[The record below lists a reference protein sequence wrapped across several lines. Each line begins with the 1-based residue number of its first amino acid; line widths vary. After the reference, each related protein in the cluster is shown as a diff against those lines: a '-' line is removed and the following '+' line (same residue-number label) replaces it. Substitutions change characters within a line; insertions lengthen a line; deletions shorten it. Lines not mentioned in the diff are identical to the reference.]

1 MSRMVNRASNRA
13 NELFIVDNSD
23 ENWKVL
29 QYLQQWC
36 ELSERIDIATGY
48 FEIGSLLALK
58 DEWKKVD
65 HLRILM
71 GDEVSLR
78 TQKAFQHA
86 LGGLLKRLDDS
97 IEAEKL
103 TNNFLT
109 GVPAIVD
116 ALKSNQINC
125 RVYQKNKF
133 HAKAYITHAR
143 QAVIG
148 SFALVGSSNFT
159 APGLT
164 KNIELNVRFGGTDV
178 DVLQEWYEKH
188 WNDAVDIQH
197 AVLETI
203 ERHIRDYPPFEVY
216 AHALKQFL
224 HGDEISD
231 YEWEHNHSV
240 IFPKLGKYQQDAY
253 GELLKKAQRYNG
265 AFLCDGVGLGK
276 TYVGMALIER
286 LVNKDRQRVALF
298 VPKAAR
304 EAVWESTLDQHLPGL
319 SDGYGTLKIFNHTDL
334 LRAGDIAKQIQ
345 QVQKEADII
354 IIDEAHHFR
363 NTGTKGDNPGERK
376 SRYWAMHDL
385 CENKRV
391 IMLTATPINNRMN
404 DLQHM
409 IELFSRNV
417 PNHFENLGIHSL
429 PGHFRKLENELKQTS
444 DNPHD
449 TDATQTNPVEAQN
462 ILAQDDLFKA
472 LVVQRS
478 RAYVRE
484 SMIASGQ
491 GDVVFPHRTPP
502 QVAAYELKKVYG
514 RLLDMVEAAF
524 HKEKPLFSLPIY
536 DPWPYYLGDESQ
548 LEKDEKF
555 VEGRQKQIVSLIRTG
570 FLKRLESSA
579 KAFESSCWHL
589 MQKLLAWV
597 TVHSTEPS
605 EIKRLEHWKRLPR
618 NQEILGY
625 DPQDQLALSFGDQLT
640 EEADE
645 DIISPEMLE
654 QVERVDRRKF
664 NVTSMISDA
673 LIDLD
678 QIIDFLGELRKFKPR
693 NDSKLQALIKLLKT
707 DPVLKDHK
715 VLIFS
720 EFMTTARYLEEQLKE
735 AGITG
740 VSEIDSK
747 RASSDKRGHIIR
759 RFAPYYNGSSTTSL
773 AVNHEEEIRVL
784 ISTDVLAEGLNL
796 QDATRLINYDLHWN
810 PVRLMQRIGRVDRRM
825 SPAVEER
832 IKQDHPDRA
841 AIRGQIAYW
850 NFLPPDELNRLLSLY
865 KTVTHKTLRIS
876 STLGIEGK
884 QLLTPEDDFQALK
897 VFDSAYEGQKSP
909 HEFMDIKLQQLFK
922 DHPALE
928 AKLDT
933 LPGSVFSGKAH
944 PQTSAAPAVFF
955 CYALPA
961 KQTDQQP
968 TAGPANLFN
977 TANTAPANENLWS
990 LEAGTVRWYLIDLTK
1005 PDMPIIDDAPT
1016 IDAII
1021 DTQPNT
1027 PRRCTSD
1034 PVDLAKARKHLE
1046 KHIKNTY
1053 LKSLQAPLDAPKPKL
1068 VAWMELN

>member
-1 MSRMVNRASNRA
+1 MTNRASNRA

-65 HLRILM
+65 HLRVLM
-71 GDEVSLR
+71 GDEVSIR

-86 LGGLLKRLDDS
+86 LDTLLKRLDES

-116 ALKSNQINC
+116 ALKSSQINC

-178 DVLQEWYEKH
+178 DVLQQWYEKH
-188 WNDAVDIQH
+188 WNDAVDVQQ

-203 ERHIRDYPPFEVY
+203 ERHIRDYSPFEVY
-216 AHALKQFL
+216 VHALKQFL

-231 YEWEHNHSV
+231 YKWEHNHSR

-253 GELLKKAQRYNG
+253 GELLKKTMKYGG

-276 TYVGMALIER
+276 TFVGMALIER

-304 EAVWESTLDQHLPGL
+304 EAVWESTLDQYLPGL

-334 LRAGDIAKQIQ
+334 LRDGPIARQIKQ
-345 QVQKEADII
+345 VRDEADII

-376 SRYWAMHDL
+376 SRYWAMYDL

-417 PNHFENLGIHSL
+417 PNHFENIGIHSL
-429 PGHFRKLENELKQTS
+429 PGHFRKLENELKQAS
-444 DNPHD
+444 GNPHD
-449 TDATQTNPVEAQN
+449 PDANQTNAVEAQN
-462 ILAQDDLFKA
+462 ILAQDDLFKT

-478 RAYVRE
+478 RAYVRD
-484 SMIASGQ
+484 SMITAGQ
-491 GDVVFPHRTPP
+491 GDVVFPHRNPP
-502 QVAAYELKKVYG
+502 QVAEYELKKVYG
-514 RLLDMVEAAF
+514 RLLDMVDGAF
-524 HKEKPLFSLPIY
+524 HKKKPLFSLPNY
-536 DPWPYYLGDESQ
+536 NPWPYYNGNKEQ
-548 LEKDEKF
+548 LEKEEKF
-555 VEGRQKQIVSLIRTG
+555 VEGRQSQIVSLIRTS

-579 KAFESSCWHL
+579 KAFETSCWHL

-605 EIKRLEHWKRLPR
+605 ETKRLEHWKRLPR
-618 NQEILGY
+618 NQEILGF
-625 DPQDQLALSFGDQLT
+625 DQSDQLALSFDGQSPDEQ
-640 EEADE
+640 DE
-645 DIISPEMLE
+645 DVISPEMLE
-654 QVERVDRRKF
+654 QVEIVDRTKF
-664 NVTSMISDA
+664 NISNMIADA
-673 LIDLD
+673 MIDLD
-678 QIIDFLGELRKFKPR
+678 QIIDFLHELRKFKPR

-720 EFMTTARYLEEQLKE
+720 EFMATARYLEKELNE

-740 VSEIDSK
+740 VAEIDSN
-747 RASSDKRGHIIR
+747 RASSDKRSHIIR
-759 RFAPYYNGSSTTSL
+759 RFAPYYNGSSSADL
-773 AVNHEEEIRVL
+773 QARHEEEIRVL
-784 ISTDVLAEGLNL
+784 ISTDVLSEGLNL

-825 SPAVEER
+825 NPAVEER
-832 IKQDHPDRA
+832 IKKDHPDRA
-841 AIRGQIAYW
+841 AIRGQITYW

-884 QLLTPEDDFQALK
+884 QLLTPQDDYQALK
-897 VFDSAYEGQKSP
+897 VFDAAYEGQKSP
-909 HEFMDIKLQQLFK
+909 HEFMDNKLQKILA
-922 DHPALE
+922 DHPKLE
-928 AKLDT
+928 ASLAS
-933 LPGSVFSGKAH
+933 LPGSVFSGKSH

-955 CYALPA
+955 CYALPG
-961 KQTDQQP
+961 KSKDLPPSQ
-968 TAGPANLFN
+968 GPNTLFN
-977 TANTAPANENLWS
+977 PASSPVHDNPWS
-990 LEAGTVRWYLIDLTK
+990 LEAGTVRWYLLDLTK
-1005 PDMPIIDDAPT
+1005 PDMPIIDHAPT
-1016 IDAII
+1016 IDAIV
-1021 DTQPNT
+1021 DTQPKT
-1027 PRRCTSD
+1027 LRRCSTAAA
-1034 PVDLAKARKHLE
+1034 DLSKARKHVE
-1046 KHIKNTY
+1046 KYIKNTY
-1053 LKSLQAPLDAPKPKL
+1053 LKSLQAPLDAPKPQL
-1068 VAWMELN
+1068 IAWMELN